1 MVEVAASVE
10 VLAVVVMV
18 EVVLVVVVS
27 AAVTVEVSASFDAAK
42 LVVVDVTSNA
52 VVMEALVV
60 VAGATLLAVLVGRDD
75 GDDGMRFQWLVS
87 SPETEATSDDLSDT
101 VFVVVVVSAS
111 AGYVLLLSASAGP
124 TEVLI
129 VLKAAMAS
137 GVECCMVTILL
148 PFLLTGLESVV
159 DEILENGKV
168 VGLRM

>member
-1 MVEVAASVE
+1 MAASVE

-27 AAVTVEVSASFDAAK
+27 AAATVDVSALFEAAK
-42 LVVVDVTSNA
+42 LVAVDVTSNA
-52 VVMEALVV
+52 VVTEALVV
-60 VAGATLLAVLVGRDD
+60 VAGAALLAVLVDRDD

-87 SPETEATSDDLSDT
+87 SPETETTGDDVSDT

-124 TEVLI
+124 TGVLI
-129 VLKAAMAS
+129 VLKAAMAN
-137 GVECCMVTILL
+137 GVECRMVTILL
-148 PFLLTGLESVV
+148 PFLLMRLENVV
-159 DEILENGKV
+159 DDILENGKA